1 MIICIYIFK
10 QAYYLA
16 LDIKKQKVKKGYEQL
31 GHMLS

>member
-1 MIICIYIFK
+1 MCMYIFK

-16 LDIKKQKVKKGYEQL
+16 LDIKNQKENKGYKEL